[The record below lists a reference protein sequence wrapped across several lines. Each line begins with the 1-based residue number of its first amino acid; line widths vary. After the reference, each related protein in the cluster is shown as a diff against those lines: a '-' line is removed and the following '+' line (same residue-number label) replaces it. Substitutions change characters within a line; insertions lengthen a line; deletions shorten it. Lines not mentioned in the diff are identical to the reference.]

1 MKITTPA
8 AIIIVGAL
16 LTSGLVFQALAQRY
30 ELTGGPPGNGGAFVR
45 IDRLTG
51 QTDVCFVA
59 TNEKLHYERYIAPC
73 DGRNHEH

>member
-8 AIIIVGAL
+8 AIVIVGAL
-16 LTSGLVFQALAQRY
+16 VSSALLFQALAQRY
-30 ELTGGPPGNGGAFVR
+30 ELAGGSPGNGGAYVR

-51 QTDVCFVA
+51 ETDVCFVA
-59 TNEKLHYERYIAPC
+59 TNQKLRYERYIAPC